1 MTDFEKWIHK
11 LKLLDDAEVKYSYKY
26 DNLYV
31 DSLKL
36 KSHVKRIEVPEGVV
50 SMNCSVDCDELILP
64 KSCEYVRS
72 DERIFSPVISITCLS
87 DYVIIMPQFC
97 YKGVDNYGNNILTMN
112 LRNFKCNNVEVLSNA
127 FNNPDSLR
135 VFECKEAKLDSMSF
149 QGCASLCDFRAES
162 ILDVGTD
169 CFAGCK
175 SLKTFDFSK
184 IKSCSIGTR
193 SFMNCNSLETVDL
206 SCFDSLEFWYY
217 CFSGCTGI
225 KHVVLPN
232 NVTIKGEDVFI
243 DCTNL
248 ETVDI
253 LGHIDGDFRKL
264 FSNCNNLRKVRIKR
278 PNSGILYELD
288 IKKFVV

>member
-36 KSHVKRIEVPEGVV
+36 KSHVKRVEVPEGVV

-72 DERIFSPVISITCLS
+72 NEGVFSPVTSITCLS
-87 DYVIIMPQFC
+87 DHVTIMPQFC
-97 YKGVDNYGNNILTMN
+97 YKGVDSYGNSILTMN

-127 FNNPDSLR
+127 FNNPDSLM
-135 VFECKEAKLDSMSF
+135 VFECKEAKLDSMAF

-162 ILDVGTD
+162 ILAVGTD

-193 SFMNCNSLETVDL
+193 SFMNCTSLETVDL

-225 KHVVLPN
+225 TRVALPN
-232 NVTIKGEDVFI
+232 NVIIKGEDIFI
-243 DCTNL
+243 DCMNL

-253 LGHIDGDFRKL
+253 FGHIDGDFRKL

-278 PNSGILYELD
+278 PKLRVLYELD
-288 IKKFVV
+288 IKKFDL